1 MVFTFDKSGATT
13 HEFWV
18 DSISGV
24 SPTVFST
31 AGAINRGSIKILTQ
45 EFHPQ
50 DLNHGPYL
58 QLNLHLDSAQIDE
71 LIQTLQKLQAKM
83 A

>member
-1 MVFTFDKSGATT
+1 MMFTFDKFGATI

-18 DSISGV
+18 DSISGS

-31 AGAINRGSIKILTQ
+31 AGAIDRGSIKILTQ

-50 DLNHGPYL
+50 ELNHGPYL
-58 QLNLHLDSAQIDE
+58 LLNLHLDSGQVDE
-71 LIQTLQKLQAKM
+71 LIQTLKKLKAEM